1 MRKVSK
7 KLHLWLSLPLGLVIS
22 LICLS
27 GAVLAFEQEL
37 TELVY
42 RPRYYVEP
50 LPTPRLPLD
59 QLALTVARSLPDTV
73 TVTGITVPLDS
84 TRSYTVLLSA
94 PRGAG
99 VLVDPYR
106 GTILGRSDRTPFFAT
121 VRRLHRWLLWSKP
134 TEGDGPSWGRIIV
147 GTSVLLFVL
156 SLLTG
161 LLAWWPKQLKG
172 LGKRLKIH
180 TDKGRPRL
188 MHELHTV
195 GGGYA
200 LVLLLVMSLTG
211 LTWSFEWYKSGFY
224 AVLGVELPKEQHGG
238 KPEGAKGAHG
248 KGARGRAAKDDKS
261 QGVGPSRQALPPSSV
276 YWPQLY
282 AAVRQVKPYPEITL
296 RKDEVSARC
305 STVGNVRAAD
315 VYSFDPETGALGACK
330 RYDEAAPAG
339 RLRGWIYSLHTGA
352 WGGWLTKLL
361 YCLAA
366 LLGGTLPLTGYY
378 LFARRRWGKGANKR
392 SVRS

>member
-1 MRKVSK
+1 MRRVSK

-59 QLALTVARSLPDTV
+59 QLALTVARTLPDTV
-73 TVTGITVPLDS
+73 TVAGITVPSDS

-172 LGKRLKIH
+172 LG
-180 TDKGRPRL
+180 
-188 MHELHTV
+188 
-195 GGGYA
+195 
-200 LVLLLVMSLTG
+200 
-211 LTWSFEWYKSGFY
+211 
-224 AVLGVELPKEQHGG
+224 
-238 KPEGAKGAHG
+238 
-248 KGARGRAAKDDKS
+248 RAS
-261 QGVGPSRQALPPSSV
+261 CTSCTR
-276 YWPQLY
+276 
-282 AAVRQVKPYPEITL
+282 
-296 RKDEVSARC
+296 
-305 STVGNVRAAD
+305 
-315 VYSFDPETGALGACK
+315 
-330 RYDEAAPAG
+330 
-339 RLRGWIYSLHTGA
+339 
-352 WGGWLTKLL
+352 
-361 YCLAA
+361 
-366 LLGGTLPLTGYY
+366 
-378 LFARRRWGKGANKR
+378 
-392 SVRS
+392 

>member
-1 MRKVSK
+1 
-7 KLHLWLSLPLGLVIS
+7 
-22 LICLS
+22 
-27 GAVLAFEQEL
+27 
-37 TELVY
+37 
-42 RPRYYVEP
+42 
-50 LPTPRLPLD
+50 
-59 QLALTVARSLPDTV
+59 V
-73 TVTGITVPLDS
+73 TVTGITVPSDS

-195 GGGYA
+195 GGLYA

-211 LTWSFEWYKSGFY
+211 LTWSFQWYKSGFY

-248 KGARGRAAKDDKS
+248 KGARGRAAKGDKS
-261 QGVGPSRQALPPSSV
+261 QGAGPSRQALPPSSV

-378 LFARRRWGKGANKR
+378 LFARRRWGKGAKKR
-392 SVRS
+392 SVHS